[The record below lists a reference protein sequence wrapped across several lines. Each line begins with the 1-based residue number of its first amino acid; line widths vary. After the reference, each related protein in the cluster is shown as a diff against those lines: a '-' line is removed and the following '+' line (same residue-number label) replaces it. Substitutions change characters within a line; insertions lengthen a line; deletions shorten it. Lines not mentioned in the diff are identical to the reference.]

1 MAIVCFGSINM
12 DLVVRTPRR
21 PQAGETISGHT
32 FFEAPGGKGANQ
44 AVAAAK
50 LGANTAM
57 VGRVGNDT
65 FGAALLHQ
73 LQSAGV
79 NTEKVTIT
87 PDTPSGIALITVED
101 SGQNSIIVVAGANG
115 LVGVEDLAKL
125 EQALIPAKVLLL
137 QLEVP
142 LDSVVKAAR
151 IAHQQGVTIIL
162 DPAPVPAV
170 ALPPELYT
178 LASLLTP
185 NETEAA
191 ALVGFPL
198 TDSAA
203 IIEAGKILK
212 QRGPQEVIIKLGGQ
226 GVYWTDG
233 PNSAFYP
240 AFPAIPVDTVGAGDA
255 FNAGLAVALDEE
267 KSLREAIDW
276 GLATGAIAVSRAGAQ
291 AAMPTRDEVLN
302 LLGQA

>member
-21 PQAGETISGHT
+21 PEAGETISGHT
-32 FFEAPGGKGANQ
+32 FYEAPGGKGANQ

-50 LGANTAM
+50 LGAAITM
-57 VGRVGNDT
+57 VGRVGKDT
-65 FGAALLHQ
+65 FGAALLRQ
-73 LQSAGV
+73 LQTAGV
-79 NTEKVTIT
+79 NTEKVSQT
-87 PDTPSGIALITVED
+87 PDAPSGVALITVED

-115 LVGVEDLAKL
+115 LVGVEDLARL
-125 EQALIPAKVLLL
+125 EQALNTAKVLLL

-142 LDSVVKAAR
+142 LEIVVKAAQ
-151 IAHQQGVTIIL
+151 IAHQKGVKIIL
-162 DPAPVPAV
+162 DPAPVPIG

-178 LASLLTP
+178 LASFLTP

-198 TDSAA
+198 SDSAK

-212 QRGPQEVIIKLGGQ
+212 QRGAQEVIIKLGGQ

-233 PNSAFYP
+233 DNSAIYS
-240 AFPAIPVDTVGAGDA
+240 AFPAVPVDTVGAGDA
-255 FNAGLAVALDEE
+255 FNAGLAVALDEG
-267 KSLREAIDW
+267 KSLRVAINW
-276 GLATGAIAVSRAGAQ
+276 ALATGALAVSKAGAQ
-291 AAMPTRDEVLN
+291 SAMPNRAEVIE
-302 LLGQA
+302 LLGKA